1 MWRNLKSNSYEVANY
16 ARRFPRGYWSS
27 FGPGSE
33 KKWYGTHSDKPDGIW
48 DKTAEKM
55 MIEFSE
61 TAHPIF
67 RASSAFETGELR
79 SKGEGERG
87 QEDYPFQR

>member
-1 MWRNLKSNSYEVANY
+1 
-16 ARRFPRGYWSS
+16 
-27 FGPGSE
+27 
-33 KKWYGTHSDKPDGIW
+33 
-48 DKTAEKM
+48 M

-79 SKGEGERG
+79 SKGEGG
-87 QEDYPFQR
+87 KGHEDYPFQR